1 MVPIRA
7 SHEVRKKSGAVRN
20 SGCRAGGFAIRL
32 SPLIGAMGSNRL
44 FASKSP
50 SKVPLRSKIT
60 GPFQV
65 SALACLLGLAHS
77 GLESR
82 GTDTPRL
89 INESCTNLSKDRP

>member
-7 SHEVRKKSGAVRN
+7 SHEVRKKSGLVRN

-32 SPLIGAMGSNRL
+32 SRLIGAMGSNRL

-50 SKVPLRSKIT
+50 STVPLRSKIT
-60 GPFQV
+60 EPFQV
-65 SALACLLGLAHS
+65 SALACLLGFALS

-82 GTDTPRL
+82 RTRYTR
-89 INESCTNLSKDRP
+89 TNLREMHEPFQR